1 MENLTHTQLLIANSK
16 NFGFNTN
23 IFETNIVNITILVI
37 ILFILK
43 KDLLGNLL
51 SERQNEIINSVQ
63 DSEKR
68 LNEATKRLEESKK
81 QLSQARV
88 IIDEIKKETALTKDK
103 LLEKDYL
110 QAQDELNRRFIN
122 ATLTLKNRER
132 LILREIKQ
140 NISLLALK
148 QVIST
153 LEKQT
158 GMEEKHISYMQES
171 IKMVG
176 KN

>member
-1 MENLTHTQLLIANSK
+1 MENLIQTQLLLTNSK
-16 NFGFNTN
+16 SFSFNTN
-23 IFETNIVNITILVI
+23 IFETNVINITILVI
-37 ILFILK
+37 VLFLLK
-43 KDLLGNLL
+43 KDILGKLL

-88 IIDEIKKETALTKDK
+88 IIDEIKKEAVLTKDK

-110 QAQDELNRRFIN
+110 QAHDELNRRFNN
-122 ATLTLKNRER
+122 ATLILKNRER

-140 NISLLALK
+140 NISFLALK

-176 KN
+176 EN